1 MAEPNPAKK
10 AKKEPEETKGGEKI
24 ENVIEAI
31 ADQLLKLR
39 EHVLASTLRHE
50 HFPGMPDFA
59 TLALKQPKRVRGAS
73 GNPAPLLGNAIHQYF
88 SSLHADAGALQ
99 FLDDDKNERLYP
111 FGVARTWK
119 DGVKGPLSACPEAVD
134 AMLKEQP
141 ALALYLLISS
151 NCVSD
156 VSRAIIGAMIRPE
169 LGLPQRARAIAQLI
183 LLERTCMLNSHTY
196 LQRSRLSQTDME
208 AARHICVALIAFL
221 TDGEFCPTGGLFEI
235 QTSVHAY
242 HMLCM
247 RPIARQARDADLF
260 NHCISND
267 LLIKKAGD
275 KKAAEEDEE
284 DESDR
289 RRVRLHV
296 EGVCTDCTDCVS
308 PLDYNVEL
316 MNALILKAKNLN

>member
-10 AKKEPEETKGGEKI
+10 AKKEPKEKSDGEKI
-24 ENVIEAI
+24 KTVVEVVEVVEAI

-50 HFPGMPDFA
+50 HFPAMPDFA
-59 TLALKQPKRVRGAS
+59 TLAAVRS
-73 GNPAPLLGNAIHQYF
+73 GNPANAIHQYF
-88 SSLHADAGALQ
+88 KGLNTDAGALQ
-99 FLDDDKNERLYP
+99 FLDNNERLYP

-119 DGVKGPLSACPEAVD
+119 NAVKGPLRACPEAVD

-141 ALALYLLISS
+141 ALALYLLITA
-151 NCVSD
+151 NCAGPILYSD

-169 LGLPQRARAIAQLI
+169 LGLHQRTRAMAQLI

-196 LQRSRLSQTDME
+196 LQRSSLSQTDME

-221 TDGEFCPTGGLFEI
+221 TDGEFCPTGGLVEI
-235 QTSVHAY
+235 RTSVHAY

-260 NHCISND
+260 NHRILND
-267 LLIKKAGD
+267 LLIKKD
-275 KKAAEEDEE
+275 KKAAEDKKGEGEDE
-284 DESDR
+284 DDR
-289 RRVRLHV
+289 RSVRLHV

-316 MNALILKAKNLN
+316 MNALILKAKNLY